1 MAKLINQHNS
11 GSSTIDIDL
20 DKLDSLINN
29 TKPIVT
35 SPEDSP
41 AFDYSEKDEALNI
54 VNEGYKR
61 LPGAYSSVFLD
72 PIKSLLDTQDY
83 QAILQS
89 LDGNGSGP
97 WHDWIAS
104 IEQRATDYQSQE
116 THAFEEILADL
127 YDGFLSREEG
137 KRIKQPDYETVSPLA
152 KWGSPDAGPYTWP
165 SDTGKSLGIKMS
177 TVNLPPAYSR
187 NISLWSSIGH
197 ETGGHDVTHA
207 YNGMLDELGTLVST
221 KLLERQ
227 SDPALRGNANVNG
240 RQEPLASF
248 AASYWKAKIDET
260 SADVCGLLNLGPAA
274 GLSITVLLVSIRG
287 GKLITV
293 DTSDD
298 VHHIDALRVY
308 LAADVIRNI
317 RELDVSV
324 ANKWAD
330 TFESIAD
337 KYIQDKNGFY
347 LVSQTQDGQQHI
359 DVSMPFKQMR
369 ETVKTVAEAIAFSPL
384 VTLGGHALSD
394 VNTWANTD
402 EVLATRISDSLV
414 DSTEP
419 SLDPG
424 PDGQKVYA
432 AHVLAGA
439 TIALARGADIS
450 KTTDIAIK
458 SLNKLYDQNPVWHGI
473 PLVLR
478 SQVNRHE
485 IAPSF
490 GVQFPENLI
499 IKGDRKITA
508 SKRPTGNKRKAIRK
522 RRRST

>member
-1 MAKLINQHNS
+1 MAKLISQHNNS
-11 GSSTIDIDL
+11 GSFSIDINL
-20 DKLDSLINN
+20 DELDSLINN

-35 SPEDSP
+35 SLEDSP
-41 AFDYSEKDEALNI
+41 PIDYGDKDKALNI

-61 LPGAYSSVFLD
+61 LPGAYNSVFLD
-72 PIKSLLDTQDY
+72 PLKSLLETQDY

-104 IEQRATDYQSQE
+104 IEQRVTDYQSQE
-116 THAFEEILADL
+116 THAFEEVLADL

-137 KRIKQPDYETVSPLA
+137 KRIKPPDYETVSPLA
-152 KWGSPDAGPYTWP
+152 KWGSPEGGPYTWP
-165 SDTGKSLGIKMS
+165 SDAGKSLGIKMS
-177 TVNLPPAYSR
+177 TVNLPPAYSK

-207 YNGMLDELGTLVST
+207 YNGMLDELGSLVST

-227 SDPALRGNANVNG
+227 SDPVLRGTANVNG
-240 RQEPLASF
+240 RQEPLVTF
-248 AASYWKAKIDET
+248 AASYWKSKIDET
-260 SADVCGLLNLGPAA
+260 SADVCGLLNIGPAA
-274 GLSITVLLVSIRG
+274 GISIAVLLISVRG

-317 RELDVSV
+317 RELDVNV

-330 TFESIAD
+330 TFENIAD

-347 LVSQTQDGQQHI
+347 LVSQTQDRQQHI

-384 VTLGGHALSD
+384 VTLGGHALSE

-402 EVLATRISDSLV
+402 EVLATRISNSLV

-424 PDGQKVYA
+424 PDGQKIYA
-432 AHVLAGA
+432 AHVLSGA

-450 KTTDIAIK
+450 KTTDFAIK

-473 PLVLR
+473 PLMLR

-490 GVQFPENLI
+490 GVEFLENLTVRA
-499 IKGDRKITA
+499 DRKVTA
-508 SKRPTGNKRKAIRK
+508 SKRSTGKKRKTTRK
-522 RRRST
+522 RRSV